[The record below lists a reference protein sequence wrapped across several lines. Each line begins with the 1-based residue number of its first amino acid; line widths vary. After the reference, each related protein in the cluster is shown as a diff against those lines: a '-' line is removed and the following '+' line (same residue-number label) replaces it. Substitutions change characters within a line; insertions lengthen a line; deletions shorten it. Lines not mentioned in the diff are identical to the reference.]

1 MVWAHW
7 VIGGEFNKRTACR
20 VDRILGHTKGH
31 PWVPLL
37 VLKLK
42 GQEKRS
48 YLNLGREEMAA
59 CWVSDTGSHVEPCRE
74 EAEGTAPQ
82 LSSAGRRA
90 RQLPAQDPLLSEPS
104 WKPENPLQVGDWALR
119 AG

>member
-1 MVWAHW
+1 MVCAHW
-7 VIGGEFNKRTACR
+7 VIGGEFNERTACR
-20 VDRILGHTKGH
+20 VDKILGHAKGH

-74 EAEGTAPQ
+74 EAEGT
-82 LSSAGRRA
+82 ST
-90 RQLPAQDPLLSEPS
+90 PALLCWEES
-104 WKPENPLQVGDWALR
+104 WAVACPGCPIV
-119 AG
+119 